1 MDVYTRKWD
10 SHHGKLCMESMYLWD
25 HDNHNLCG
33 QSVGSCN
40 RLVSI
45 LNVHTN
51 SYTLSR
57 SN

>member
-10 SHHGKLCMESMYLWD
+10 RHHGKLCMESMYLWD

-40 RLVSI
+40 RLVFNI
-45 LNVHTN
+45 KCAHQ
-51 SYTLSR
+51 
-57 SN
+57 